1 LENPVNPLLYVLAYG
16 AHFVAQAS
24 PADMASMAGIIEE
37 AIRYPGFAFVNIQ
50 SPCVTYGEEAQQ
62 IKGLK
67 AITESLASLGHDAT
81 SRIAAMDLAQQY
93 GTKLH
98 TGVFYRNP
106 EPPPTYDGLV
116 QERQALLSKDA
127 PSVDRIL
134 DLFIKR

>member
-1 LENPVNPLLYVLAYG
+1 MLAYG

-24 PADMASMAGIIEE
+24 PADMASMASIIEE

-67 AITESLASLGHDAT
+67 AITESLASLGHDQT
-81 SRIAAMDLAQQY
+81 SRIAAMDLAQHY
-93 GTKLH
+93 GSKLH

-106 EPPPTYDGLV
+106 EPPPTYEGLV
-116 QERQALLSKDA
+116 RERQALLSKDA
-127 PSVDRIL
+127 PPVERIL